1 MSGQQALIFAIVQF
15 HHCHNSLKRNDT
27 NKGERQ
33 QKWNVIGTLK
43 QFHNEQTTLHFD
55 MKIFCAEMTSLSLQL
70 LTQWESPQ
78 AAVSIQ
84 ISYFPHQLGKHCL
97 YYKVFSP
104 TLIFNILLL
113 IWNKAYQT
121 GLVQPITNLHIN
133 STRVYPI
140 LPHGLWH
147 KRRRS
152 GGGGLFFGN
161 WTILGTRGYFGHS
174 WHDQK
179 LLSSQKV
186 PELPKI
192 NFRHSLPPPNSNDST
207 MPMDCGEGQ
216 NTN

>member
-1 MSGQQALIFAIVQF
+1 MECDW
-15 HHCHNSLKRNDT
+15 H
-27 NKGERQ
+27 
-33 QKWNVIGTLK
+33 
-43 QFHNEQTTLHFD
+43 
-55 MKIFCAEMTSLSLQL
+55 
-70 LTQWESPQ
+70 PQ
-78 AAVSIQ
+78 AIQ
-84 ISYFPHQLGKHCL
+84 QWANNTPLWHEDILRRDDIFKSAAAQTMRKPSSCSVYPNQL
-97 YYKVFSP
+97 FSP
-104 TLIFNILLL
+104 SAGQTPFVLQGFLINSHLQYNTPDAKQSISDTPG
-113 IWNKAYQT
+113 AA
-121 GLVQPITNLHIN
+121 ITNLHIN